1 MENRIYTYIFVQKFN
16 ESIMAKLLNNEKKWQ
31 AEYDA
36 KTMAEY
42 QAIISD
48 KSRMKRAMAEAK
60 RQAEFLSKQAN
71 QMNKVADT
79 SKSKKK

>member
-1 MENRIYTYIFVQKFN
+1 
-16 ESIMAKLLNNEKKWQ
+16 MAKLVKMSDEKKWQ

-60 RQAEFLSKQAN
+60 RQADALSKQAN
-71 QMNKVADT
+71 AMKQVSN
-79 SKSKKK
+79 SKRK

>member
-1 MENRIYTYIFVQKFN
+1 
-16 ESIMAKLLNNEKKWQ
+16 MAKVVKMIDDKKWQ

-60 RQAEFLSKQAN
+60 RQADALSKQAN
-71 QMNKVADT
+71 AMKQVSN
-79 SKSKKK
+79 SKKK